1 MSSPTERPGQASSSD
16 DRTGRSATARGVE
29 LAHRVTS
36 VSFSFVIPIVLG
48 FYCDQWLGS
57 RFVCMLIGLALGM
70 LIAGLQLMKLVSS
83 LQTKND

>member
-1 MSSPTERPGQASSSD
+1 MAK
-16 DRTGRSATARGVE
+16 AVE

-36 VSFSFVIPIVLG
+36 VSLSFVIPIVGG

-57 RFVCMLIGLALGM
+57 RFVCLLVGLVLGM
-70 LIAGLQLMKLVSS
+70 LIAGMQLMKLVSS